1 MALAGTFS
9 VKDQYLFFY
18 SSCQHWKF
26 LPTWMANKC
35 IFTIVKT
42 SNDIIEHFFL
52 FPSGLLS
59 FLHKISIQL
68 IGRIG
73 GQLKTELTRIIYVS
87 PPLKIVE
94 FVQSI
99 LLMMNPLLST
109 HTVSKFKKNIK
120 LLPKDPFLLTL
131 KKLRLSVIIT
141 YLCKRFWVL
150 MVFAIK
156 FFIGELRPNIL
167 LFVYMSD
174 LGTILETTKKIT
186 LKNF

>member
-1 MALAGTFS
+1 
-9 VKDQYLFFY
+9 
-18 SSCQHWKF
+18 
-26 LPTWMANKC
+26 MANKC

-52 FPSGLLS
+52 FPSELLS

-120 LLPKDPFLLTL
+120 LLPKDPFLMTL

-141 YLCKRFWVL
+141 YLCKRF
-150 MVFAIK
+150 
-156 FFIGELRPNIL
+156 
-167 LFVYMSD
+167 
-174 LGTILETTKKIT
+174 
-186 LKNF
+186 

>member
-87 PPLKIVE
+87 PPLKWNLFKVFCWWWIH
-94 FVQSI
+94 FCQPI
-99 LLMMNPLLST
+99 LYPN
-109 HTVSKFKKNIK
+109 
-120 LLPKDPFLLTL
+120 L
-131 KKLRLSVIIT
+131 KKILNFYQKIH
-141 YLCKRFWVL
+141 FWWL
-150 MVFAIK
+150 W
-156 FFIGELRPNIL
+156 RNW
-167 LFVYMSD
+167 D
-174 LGTILETTKKIT
+174 
-186 LKNF
+186 